1 MHELHEL
8 HEHVN
13 FTQIVSNNLQII
25 SNHLKSRH
33 VWKCQNM
40 FTCTSHDISKFS
52 KRCLQRRDAARCRV
66 ASFSLRCLRL
76 SKRLSEKTC
85 FHRTDAFWG
94 WSSCANG
101 RLERRWHTSKY
112 IQIMLKCQLIELC
125 VLFFKLWI
133 MCAFTWYKIVLDI
146 FFISP
151 KESKLKAVAHLS
163 SLSSLHGA
171 IPRRP
176 RRRRPSTAELL
187 EGSTTPIHPETLQS
201 MNSLLCSRGSWGR
214 AEVFGVRGDLPGR
227 FTRAFFGLAKAW
239 SVDFR
244 FVSRYCWMIFGRTNA
259 HLFKRMNVGHGWTPM
274 CKIVTMKLGQINDM
288 PMKRCISMHLG
299 DPHPRS
305 CSQSFPGW
313 NWQPTKTTEF
323 ILIC

>member
-25 SNHLKSRH
+25 SNRVMYGSAKTCLHVHLMTSQSLATDACKEEMPRGAALQVSVWDVWGCQSVWAKKH
-33 VWKCQNM
+33 V
-40 FTCTSHDISKFS
+40 FTEQMHSEVGVHVQMEGWNEDGTHPNISKW
-52 KRCLQRRDAARCRV
+52 CLNV
-66 ASFSLRCLRL
+66 NSSNFVFYSSSF
-76 SKRLSEKTC
+76 
-85 FHRTDAFWG
+85 
-94 WSSCANG
+94 
-101 RLERRWHTSKY
+101 
-112 IQIMLKCQLIELC
+112 ELC
-125 VLFFKLWI
+125 V
-133 MCAFTWYKIVLDI
+133 
-146 FFISP
+146 
-151 KESKLKAVAHLS
+151 H
-163 SLSSLHGA
+163 LHGTKLYLTSFSSVQRS
-171 IPRRP
+171 PNSRP
-176 RRRRPSTAELL
+176 LLTFLPFLPFTVPSRDGRDGGGRQPPSSWREAQLR
-187 EGSTTPIHPETLQS
+187 SLQS

>member
-85 FHRTDAFWG
+85 FYRTDAFWG

-187 EGSTTPIHPETLQS
+187 EGSTTPIHPRRFSPWTAYSAAGEAEAGLR
-201 MNSLLCSRGSWGR
+201 SLGWRWPSWTFHQGIFWFGQGLKRGFSFCFP
-214 AEVFGVRGDLPGR
+214 VLLD
-227 FTRAFFGLAKAW
+227 
-239 SVDFR
+239 D
-244 FVSRYCWMIFGRTNA
+244 FGRTNA